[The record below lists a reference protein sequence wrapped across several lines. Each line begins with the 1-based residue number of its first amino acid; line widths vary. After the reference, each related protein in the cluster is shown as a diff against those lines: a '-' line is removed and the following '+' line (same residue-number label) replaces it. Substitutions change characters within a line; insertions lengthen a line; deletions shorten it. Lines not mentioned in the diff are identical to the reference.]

1 MPRVDPVPLEPELV
15 EPLEELFR
23 LNVAVTVVGAVMLKL
38 QGLLEPHPPPLKLVN
53 VDPLLGTAITV
64 TVVPGLY
71 CMQLAP
77 QAVPTGVMATLP
89 LPFPLLEAVRFTGP
103 LVAEESPR

>member
-1 MPRVDPVPLEPELV
+1 MPGLDPVPLEPELV
-15 EPLEELFR
+15 EPLELFG
-23 LNVAVTVVGAVMLKL
+23 LNVAVTVVGAAMLKL
-38 QGLLEPHPPPLKLVN
+38 HGLVEPHPPPLKLVN
-53 VDPLLGTAITV
+53 ADPLLGTAITV

-71 CMQLAP
+71 CMQFAP